1 MKDQAAFKETLLC
14 RVQARKAALRRRKKI
29 LTACTSF
36 VLCLALLTLILLRPA
51 TVQATD
57 LMRGIR
63 PNQVA
68 GEAPDDAFVTTQT
81 DFALRLFQACS
92 RQTAAQNTLVSPLS
106 VMLALAMTA
115 NGAAGQ
121 TKTEMEAVLGMPI
134 EELNAYLHSYVNQLP
149 NARNA
154 KIAIANS
161 IWYKDEPSLHVQKEF
176 LQTNADYYDAA
187 AYQGPFDDSTLQDI
201 NNWTKENTNGMI
213 DKAIDSIDSTA
224 VMYLINA
231 LVFDAR
237 WQWPYLD
244 GSEVRNNRTFTAYDG
259 TEQKVTMMTQTEG
272 IYLEDGL
279 ATGFIKHYEGG
290 GYSFAALLPNEGV
303 SIDDYVASLTAEGL
317 QATLDG
323 AVSAK
328 VVATL
333 PQFSYDY
340 ALDMSDVL
348 KQMGMPTAFNGENA
362 DFSPMGTCDAGN
374 LFICG
379 LLHKTRINV
388 NTRGTQAAAV
398 SSVIMA
404 PNAAPQG
411 YVVKLDRPF
420 VFLILDTATNIP
432 IFIGTVLS
440 IDQ

>member
-161 IWYKDEPSLHVQKEF
+161 IWYKDDPSLHVQKEF

-244 GSEVRNNRTFTAYDG
+244 GSKVLNNRTFTAYDG

-328 VVATL
+328 VVASL

-348 KQMGMPTAFNGENA
+348 KQMGMPTAFNGGNA
-362 DFSPMGTCDAGN
+362 DFSTMGTCDAGN

-388 NTRGTQAAAV
+388 DSIGTRATTV
-398 SSVIMA
+398 SSVIVA
-404 PNAAPQG
+404 PNSAPQG

>member
-1 MKDQAAFKETLLC
+1 
-14 RVQARKAALRRRKKI
+14 
-29 LTACTSF
+29 
-36 VLCLALLTLILLRPA
+36 
-51 TVQATD
+51 
-57 LMRGIR
+57 
-63 PNQVA
+63 
-68 GEAPDDAFVTTQT
+68 
-81 DFALRLFQACS
+81 
-92 RQTAAQNTLVSPLS
+92 
-106 VMLALAMTA
+106 
-115 NGAAGQ
+115 
-121 TKTEMEAVLGMPI
+121 
-134 EELNAYLHSYVNQLP
+134 
-149 NARNA
+149 
-154 KIAIANS
+154 
-161 IWYKDEPSLHVQKEF
+161 
-176 LQTNADYYDAA
+176 
-187 AYQGPFDDSTLQDI
+187 
-201 NNWTKENTNGMI
+201 MI

-328 VVATL
+328 VVASL

-348 KQMGMPTAFNGENA
+348 KQMGMPTAFNVENA

-374 LFICG
+374 LFIRG
-379 LLHKTRINV
+379 LPHTTRINV
-388 NTRGTQAAAV
+388 NTRGTQVAAV
-398 SSVIMA
+398 SSVIVA
-404 PNAAPQG
+404 PNSAPQG

>member
-51 TVQATD
+51 AVQATD

-134 EELNAYLHSYVNQLP
+134 EELNAYLNSYVNQLP

-161 IWYKDEPSLHVQKEF
+161 IWYKDDPSLHVQKEF
-176 LQTNADYYDAA
+176 LQTNADYYGAA

-323 AVSAK
+323 AIRTK
-328 VVATL
+328 VVASL

-348 KQMGMPTAFNGENA
+348 KQMGMPTAFNRENA
-362 DFSPMGTCDAGN
+362 DFSTMGTCDAGN

-388 NTRGTQAAAV
+388 DARGTRAASV
-398 SSVIMA
+398 SSVIVA
-404 PNAAPQG
+404 PNSAPQG